1 LAGEGHHGLRSRIA
15 AWKQYNQVSQMNMY
29 VSRHGC
35 DLNTSEGYHKVLE
48 SVRKLPETPRLI
60 VIDTLHRFLKG
71 DENSS
76 EIAKT
81 MIDACGLLMRE
92 FNTSVLLVHHTGKD
106 ENSQKDGRGSSAY
119 RGALEIAIS
128 VVPATESTP
137 IQIIQRKAKD
147 SELAPDKHMRL
158 EKVTINGWFDEDNE
172 PVTSVVMVEEDA
184 PVKVEKKDQVLL
196 KNLKYFE
203 RAWWASGTE
212 IRMGLPY
219 VTRSA
224 LRDLLRQDG
233 KAEQTI
239 KNALNPKSEHKM
251 THILVT
257 AGMIEEYENGFIV
270 TDEVESS
277 AWLLAL

>member
-1 LAGEGHHGLRSRIA
+1 
-15 AWKQYNQVSQMNMY
+15 
-29 VSRHGC
+29 
-35 DLNTSEGYHKVLE
+35 
-48 SVRKLPETPRLI
+48 
-60 VIDTLHRFLKG
+60 
-71 DENSS
+71 
-76 EIAKT
+76 
-81 MIDACGLLMRE
+81 
-92 FNTSVLLVHHTGKD
+92 
-106 ENSQKDGRGSSAY
+106 
-119 RGALEIAIS
+119 
-128 VVPATESTP
+128 
-137 IQIIQRKAKD
+137 
-147 SELAPDKHMRL
+147 
-158 EKVTINGWFDEDNE
+158 
-172 PVTSVVMVEEDA
+172 MVEEDA